1 MKKCISFLLL
11 LIPLLIFAQIDT
23 TKVELPYKNDKIFFE
38 TIVQV
43 PAITQAVIYTASKK
57 WIAESFQS
65 GKSVIQT
72 EDKEAGQIVGR
83 AYTTVH
89 APGGGIYFGLITLQF
104 NIQID
109 CKNEKYRIRFYD
121 IKKSDAAISLFGYTS
136 TESNIP
142 LEEWDKLQKS
152 NNNQKRVEKWAALT
166 SSINKHY
173 AKLIDDFNSRIVE
186 SKEDTF

>member
-1 MKKCISFLLL
+1 MKKCMFFLLFFTP
-11 LIPLLIFAQIDT
+11 ITIFAQIDS
-23 TKVELPYKNDKIFFE
+23 TKVELPYKNDKVFFE
-38 TIVQV
+38 TIMEV
-43 PAITQAVIYTASKK
+43 PGINQAVIYTASKK

-72 EDKEAGQIVGR
+72 EDKESGQIVGR
-83 AYTTVH
+83 AYTTVK

-142 LEEWDKLQKS
+142 IEEWDKLQKS
-152 NNNQKRVEKWAALT
+152 NNNQKRVEKWADLT

-173 AKLIDDFNSRIVE
+173 AKLIDDFNNSIFE